1 MIKYHSNLKGYQGGV
16 NGLTCGG
23 DSGSPL
29 VVFNSREMRYTQVGI
44 VSGGSC
50 QSFTKPAI
58 FARIEDNKTL
68 DFINKHILA
77 QKAELL
83 PKPRIVVL
91 GATGVGKSTI
101 SNYLLGCS
109 SDCLQKTFATCPST
123 YSCTKEASY
132 GTGKH
137 NSSLY

>member
-58 FARIEDNKTL
+58 FVRIEDNKTV
-68 DFINKHILA
+68 DFINKQILA

-101 SNYLLGCS
+101 SNFLMGCS
-109 SDCLQKTFATCPST
+109 TGNCLSKTFKTCAGLH
-123 YSCTKEASY
+123 SCTKEAAY
-132 GTGKH
+132 GTG
-137 NSSLY
+137 L